1 MSGRAIVV
9 TALFL
14 ASLAAAAASGEQ
26 LFFNLTYLWGGL
38 LVLAFVWSKL
48 SLRGVQLER
57 HTASGRAQ
65 VGHLLREEFV
75 VTNRGRLPKLWL
87 DVRDMT
93 EFPGYRATS
102 LTGLGLFGPSD
113 LVGHSGSSVV
123 AGLGP
128 GERWAWTARTVCT
141 QRGRF
146 ALGPTEIHGGDPFGL
161 FPASVRLPASQH
173 VVVLPAIFPIRRYPV
188 PTGRLPGGEALR
200 QRTHQVTPNASG
212 VRDYRPGD
220 SMNRIHWRSTAK
232 WDRLIVKEFE
242 FDPLADVWIVVDAAR
257 AGQHG
262 PVEPEER
269 STESR
274 FEGGPHAARQPLG
287 VTIEYAVTLAA
298 SLAFHFTERDRGV
311 GLIAHGTSRHVV
323 QPERGQSLL
332 YRLLE
337 MLAVL
342 KAEGDHSLD
351 EVLKIEAG
359 LIPRGATVILIT
371 ADVNPALA
379 TIARELLRVGKTPDF
394 VVLDAKSFGGPLGSR
409 ALARTL
415 RRSGLRAWLVQR
427 GDDLSSVFQTRTIG
441 QERLRAVE

>member
-1 MSGRAIVV
+1 MSGRAVVV

-14 ASLAAAAASGEQ
+14 VSLAAAAATGEQ

-38 LVLAFVWSKL
+38 LVLAFIWSKL
-48 SLRGVQLER
+48 SLRGVQLKR
-57 HTASGRAQ
+57 HTGSARAQ

-75 VTNRGRLPKLWL
+75 VTNYGRLPKLWL
-87 DVRDMT
+87 DIRDMT

-128 GERWAWTARTVCT
+128 DERWSWTARTVCT
-141 QRGRF
+141 QRGRY

-173 VVVLPAIFPIRRYPV
+173 VVVLPAIFPVRRYPV

-220 SMNRIHWRSTAK
+220 SLNRIHWRSTAK

-257 AGQHG
+257 AAQHG
-262 PVEPEER
+262 PVEEDR
-269 STESR
+269 SAEAR
-274 FEGGPHAARQPLG
+274 IEAGPDAARQPLG
-287 VTIEYAVTLAA
+287 VTTEYAVTLAA

-311 GLIAHGTSRHVV
+311 GLIAHGLSRHVV
-323 QPERGQSLL
+323 QPERGQSQL

-337 MLAVL
+337 TLAVL
-342 KAEGDHSLD
+342 DAQGEHSLD

-359 LIPRGATVILIT
+359 LIPRGATAILIT
-371 ADVNPALA
+371 ADANPALA
-379 TIARELLRVGKTPDF
+379 TIARELLRVGKTADF
-394 VVLDAKSFGGPLGSR
+394 VLLEAQSFGGPLGSR

-415 RRSGLRAWLVQR
+415 QRSGLRAWLVRR
-427 GDDLSSVFQTRTIG
+427 GDDLAGVFHPQHLAE
-441 QERLRAVE
+441 ERLQAAR